1 MTSSAMQAYLDGA
14 RDRTREHIRRKA
26 LHYMRDKRALY
37 RWTHPGSDAVVFRAV
52 HRPYDRDATKSLCRA
67 LWADLQTARA
77 MPKFYQSRAMRIR
90 CLREMFAG
98 ECAAYLRLWR
108 AATLMEEKLNETA

>member
-1 MTSSAMQAYLDGA
+1 MTSPAMQAYIDGA
-14 RDRTREHIRRKA
+14 RDRTREDVRYKA
-26 LHYMRDKRALY
+26 LHYTRDKRTLY
-37 RWTHPGSDAVVFRAV
+37 RWTYPGSDAVVFRAV

-67 LWADLQTARA
+67 LWSDLQTARA

-98 ECAAYLRLWR
+98 ECAAYLRLR
-108 AATLMEEKLNETA
+108 RATLMEAK

>member
-1 MTSSAMQAYLDGA
+1 MTSSAMQAYIDSA
-14 RDRTREHIRRKA
+14 RQRSREDMRRKA
-26 LHYMRDKRALY
+26 LHYTRDKRALY
-37 RWTHPGSDAVVFRAV
+37 SWTYVSSDAVVFRAV
-52 HRPYDRDATKSLCRA
+52 HRPYDPDATKSLCKV

-98 ECAAYLRLWR
+98 ECAAYLRLRR
-108 AATLMEEKLNETA
+108 AATLMEAE

>member
-1 MTSSAMQAYLDGA
+1 MTSPAMQAYLDGA
-14 RDRTREHIRRKA
+14 RDRSRQRIRHTA

-37 RWTHPGSDAVVFRAV
+37 RWTYASSDAVVFRAV

-77 MPKFYQSRAMRIR
+77 MPKFYQSRAMRVR

-98 ECAAYLRLWR
+98 ECAAYLRLRR
-108 AATLMEEKLNETA
+108 AALMAAE